1 MERRAP
7 LERTMSASI
16 HLRLPDGSVRQVA
29 RGTTVRQVAASIGPG
44 LAKAAVAGVVVGAVV
59 ELDRP
64 IVVDADLR
72 ILTPKDPA
80 ALEVLRHSAAH
91 LLAMA
96 VLDLFPGTDLGF
108 GPATEDGFYY
118 DFRTPAPLQET
129 DLARIEARMKEIAAE
144 KRGYAR
150 QESTKAAA
158 KERLKRVGYHLK
170 LPHVDEIPEEVITF
184 YDSGAFTDMC
194 EGPHVPD
201 TGWLGAVKVL
211 SVSGAYWRGD
221 AKGVPMQRVH
231 GTAFFTQAELDAHLK
246 RMEEAKLR
254 DHRKIG
260 REMGLFSFHAEAP
273 GAVFWHPKGMVL
285 WNSLQE
291 FLREQ
296 LEARGYGEVSTPM
309 VLSDELWKKSGHWD
323 HFKDNM
329 YFMEV
334 DEKTYAVKP
343 MNCPGCCLVFGA
355 GPKSYRDLPLRLAE
369 FGRVY
374 RHELS
379 GVLMGA
385 MRVRTFTQDD
395 AHIYCTPEQM
405 AAEIADMIDL
415 VQTVYPALGYDM
427 AGVGVKVA
435 TRPAHSM
442 GSAESWQHAEEA
454 LGAGLSAKG
463 LAYSIAQG
471 EGAFYGPKIEFH
483 VTDAIGR
490 TWQCGTIQ
498 VDFSM
503 PQRFGLEYT
512 GQDGRKHVPVMLHR
526 AILGSM
532 ERQIAVLIEHHAGKF
547 PLWLAPVQVK
557 ILTIT
562 DAQNEHAQR
571 VGARLAAAGLRV
583 ESDLRPDKIGA
594 KIREATLERVPY
606 MLVLGAREAESGQV
620 TVRERSGKDLG
631 AMDVAAFEAL
641 VREQVARRS

>member
-1 MERRAP
+1 MPA
-7 LERTMSASI
+7 TVNI
-16 HLRLPDGSVRQVA
+16 RLPDGSVRPVA
-29 RGTTVRQVAASIGPG
+29 SGTTVRQVAASIGPG
-44 LAKAAVAGVVVGAVV
+44 LAKAAVAGVVGGQVV
-59 ELDRP
+59 EVDRP
-64 IVVDADLR
+64 IVADADLR
-72 ILTPKDPA
+72 ILTARDPE

-96 VLDLFPGTDLGF
+96 VLELFPGTDLGF
-108 GPATEDGFYY
+108 GPATDDGFYY
-118 DFRTPAPLQET
+118 DFRTPQPLQEG
-129 DLARIEARMKEIAAE
+129 DLPRIEARMKEIAAS
-144 KRGYAR
+144 KRGYVR
-150 QESTKAAA
+150 TECSKPAA
-158 KERLKRVGYHLK
+158 KERLAKVGYVLK
-170 LPHVDEIPEEVITF
+170 GPHIDEIPDDVISF
-184 YDSGAFTDMC
+184 YDSGGFTDMC

-201 TGWLGAVKVL
+201 TGWLQAVKVL

-221 AKGVPMQRVH
+221 AKGLPMQRVH
-231 GTAFFTQAELDAHLK
+231 GTAFFAQAELDAYLK
-246 RMEEAKLR
+246 RLEEAKLR

-260 REMGLFSFHAEAP
+260 REMDLFSFHAEAP

-285 WNSLQE
+285 WNTLSD

-296 LEARGYGEVSTPM
+296 LVARGYGEVGTPM
-309 VLSDELWKKSGHWD
+309 VLSDELWKRSGHWD

-355 GPKSYRDLPLRLAE
+355 NPKSYRDLPLRMAE

-405 AAEIADMIDL
+405 GDEIADMIDM
-415 VQTVYPALGYDM
+415 VQVVYPALGYDM
-427 AGVGVKVA
+427 AGVGVKIA
-435 TRPAHSM
+435 TRPANSM
-442 GSAESWQHAEEA
+442 GSDESWRQAEAA
-454 LGAGLSAKG
+454 LADGLTRKG
-463 LAYSIAQG
+463 LAFRIAAG

-503 PQRFGLEYT
+503 PLRFGLEYT

-547 PLWLAPVQVK
+547 PLWLAPVQAKV
-557 ILTIT
+557 LTIT
-562 DAQNEHAQR
+562 DAQNEHAEKVR
-571 VGARLAAAGLRV
+571 ARLAAAGLRV
-583 ESDLRPDKIGA
+583 EADLRPDKIGA
-594 KIREATLERVPY
+594 KIRNATLERVPY
-606 MLVLGAREAESGQV
+606 MLVVGAREAEQGQV
-620 TVRERSGKDLG
+620 AVRERSGKDLG
-631 AMDVAAFEAL
+631 AMGLDAVEAL
-641 VREQVARRS
+641 LKEQVARRA